1 MNSLSQWESS
11 ASRRLLPFCPI
22 KKKVRYR
29 KAFCE
34 IIDRNSALAIYAA
47 TITPSPFFPI
57 GRPGLGL
64 HIARM
69 PPTSTTLTT
78 KVESGSPYQLNKE
91 QVSNFAPCTL
101 QPQSN
106 SKSGIK
112 SLQSSHI
119 THQLYTPRN
128 HRLKRQEESPRWS

>member
-1 MNSLSQWESS
+1 VGKRKSEAAIFLSD
-11 ASRRLLPFCPI
+11 

-29 KAFCE
+29 TAFCK
-34 IIDRNSALAIYAA
+34 IIDRNSATAIYAA

-91 QVSNFAPCTL
+91 QVSNFAPRAL

-112 SLQSSHI
+112 SLQSSPC
-119 THQLYTPRN
+119 THQLYIPRN